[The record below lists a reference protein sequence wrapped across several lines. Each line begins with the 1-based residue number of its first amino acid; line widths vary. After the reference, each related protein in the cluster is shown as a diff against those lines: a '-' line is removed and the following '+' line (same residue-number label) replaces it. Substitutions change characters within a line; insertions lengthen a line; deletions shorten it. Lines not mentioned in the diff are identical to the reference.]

1 MSGMVS
7 LRRNVEFQN
16 NLIWIMNLYVF
27 KQIKEIG
34 VLISTLKNV
43 HDLGSTTFSNK
54 EDSIYLHS
62 D

>member
-1 MSGMVS
+1 
-7 LRRNVEFQN
+7 
-16 NLIWIMNLYVF
+16 MNLYVF